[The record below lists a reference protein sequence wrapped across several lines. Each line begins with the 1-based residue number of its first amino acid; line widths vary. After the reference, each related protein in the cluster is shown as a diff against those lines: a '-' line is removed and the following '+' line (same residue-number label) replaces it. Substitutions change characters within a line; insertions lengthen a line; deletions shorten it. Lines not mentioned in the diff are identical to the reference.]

1 MIKYVIRN
9 VKEVQAYLSTVPRDT
24 VRVAIEAI
32 AKYVIGEEG
41 APGAGRHGLM
51 HDDPYKQTTRAAVYG
66 RTFESDKQRA
76 YVMAAIRSGEIKIGQ
91 RSPKQTDASQG
102 YGYNLTNNGYGAT
115 IKNEK
120 PGAYWS
126 RVWGGWKNWRTI
138 PQVISDN
145 MRGAIRH
152 ANTEIKKFLS
162 RKG

>member
-1 MIKYVIRN
+1 VIKIVIRN
-9 VKEVQAYLSTVPRDT
+9 LDEINAYLRTVQRG
-24 VRVAIEAI
+24 VVKVAIEAI
-32 AKYVIGEEG
+32 AKYMIGEEG
-41 APGAGRHGLM
+41 APGAGRHGLS

-91 RSPKQTDASQG
+91 RSPNPTDASKG
-102 YGYNLTNNGYGAT
+102 YAYKLTNNGYGAT
-115 IKNEK
+115 ITNSQ

-152 ANTEIKKFLS
+152 ANAEIKKFLA
-162 RKG
+162 KK